1 MRQSASTPPI
11 KAPYRSTA
19 SSPYCEQVGIYLQQ
33 PRVVR
38 GLSFR
43 YRWMSPITA
52 RRGQYRTPLFVEMR
66 PPLYCIAAGTGSFC
80 FLILLF
86 CSVVMTILLSLHLRF
101 LRPSPTSFR
110 SHFPPFLRSY
120 FYLWVG
126 QQARRIPQARFL
138 TAKIRFDSLRT
149 AFCRG

>member
-43 YRWMSPITA
+43 YRWMSPMTA

-101 LRPSPTSFR
+101 LRPTPKSFR
-110 SHFPPFLRSY
+110 SHFPPFFAEL
-120 FYLWVG
+120 
-126 QQARRIPQARFL
+126 FL
-138 TAKIRFDSLRT
+138 SLGRAT
-149 AFCRG
+149 STPSSSSALFNCEDTI